1 MQTTARDILTTRF
14 HTFNGN
20 FNTLKWNCSFTFHL
34 GIPYKHM
41 IHVVKAPKIGP
52 TRLDRV
58 F

>member
-1 MQTTARDILTTRF
+1 MQTTARDITTIRF

-20 FNTLKWNCSFTFHL
+20 FDTHKWNCSFAFHL
-34 GIPYKHM
+34 RIPYKHM
-41 IHVVKAPKIGP
+41 IHVVKALNIGP